1 MLAEGQLVH
10 AIHLA
15 LVVAAFVV
23 ALAAVIAVDR
33 PASPLDR
40 LRSRLIYGVPWGTL
54 LVVVFICA
62 VYLFV
67 QRGVEDPS
75 NPVVIP
81 FRAWSYTA
89 PEGLVWSSFA
99 HASRGHLV
107 GNALAA
113 LVAGTLAEH
122 AFGHYPTRTV
132 DTEPTDVEPA
142 DVEPA
147 DVEPADTEH
156 EVAGASWTARARS
169 RLRTSPLARAVVVF
183 PLATIGFGVVSA
195 LFVLGPVIGFSGV
208 VFALWGFALVWYPV
222 GTLASL
228 SGVTLAHVGYE
239 TLRAPV
245 EFAEATPSFGPPSWA
260 NVAIQG
266 HALGLVAGVLIAVW
280 LRRSR
285 HTSED
290 EGATPE
296 RCEHNSDGH
305 RHEARAG
312 FGPVRHRALVV
323 FLAVLFFGASRRL
336 WAVYWY
342 LGNDQYELYRAIGL
356 GALVVLAAIVAVAA
370 TGRDKPLWP
379 ERAAAAPQ
387 TLRGRLA
394 SVTPVAVGMLLLVA
408 ALGGLA
414 GPGIVPNLVTVA
426 DGDLPGDPI
435 EIDGYGVTYAE
446 NVEDRVVSVVDVEAF
461 GRTTAVQTSGVIV
474 ANPNRAIWTTAVS
487 KGALAYWGE
496 RRVDVGGT
504 GWRETVSIR
513 RSGWVAIGGGP
524 TYRVVAVHERER
536 STLFVSEPVNAEAR
550 IDGRVVTIAATDR
563 EFELRVDHEGSVE
576 TAPVPEPSE
585 SVTLRGVTFSR
596 AGGVIYAV
604 RGETRVRVAEREQYE
619 GQRRSG

>member
-10 AIHLA
+10 AVHLA
-15 LVVAAFVV
+15 LVGGALVV
-23 ALAAVIAVDR
+23 ALAVVTAMDR
-33 PASPLDR
+33 PASPIDR
-40 LRSRLIYGVPWGTL
+40 LRSRLVYGVPWGTL
-54 LVVVFICA
+54 VVVAFVCL
-62 VYLFV
+62 VYVFV
-67 QRGVEDPS
+67 QRGIEDPS

-81 FRAWSYTA
+81 FRAWSYAA
-89 PEGLVWSSFA
+89 PEGLIWSSFA
-99 HASRGHLV
+99 HASRSHLV

-122 AFGHYPTRTV
+122 AFGHYPARTV
-132 DTEPTDVEPA
+132 ATSTEDGSTGPNPIEAGPTNA
-142 DVEPA
+142 
-147 DVEPADTEH
+147 TH
-156 EVAGASWTARARS
+156 GATGTSRIARVQSA
-169 RLRTSPLARAVVVF
+169 LRTSPFARAVVVF
-183 PLATIGFGVVSA
+183 PLATVGFGLVSA

-239 TLRAPV
+239 TLRTPV

-260 NVAIQG
+260 NIAIQG
-266 HALGLVAGVLIAVW
+266 HALGLVAGALVAVW

-285 HTSED
+285 HPGD
-290 EGATPE
+290 DAGTPE
-296 RCEHNSDGH
+296 RA
-305 RHEARAG
+305 ARDASG
-312 FGPVRHRALVV
+312 RRDTTHSGYGPVRHPALVV

-370 TGRDKPLWP
+370 TGRDEPLLS
-379 ERAAAAPQ
+379 ERAAAVPQ
-387 TLRGRLA
+387 VLRARLTA
-394 SVTPVAVGMLLLVA
+394 ATPAAVGTLLLVA

-435 EIDGYGVTYAE
+435 KVGGYDVTYAE
-446 NVEDRVVSVVDVEAF
+446 DVEDRVVSAVDVEAF
-461 GRTTAVQTSGVIV
+461 GRTTAVETSGVIV
-474 ANPNRAIWTTAVS
+474 SNPNRAIWTTAVS

-513 RSGWVAIGGGP
+513 RSGWVAIGGDP
-524 TYRVVAVHERER
+524 TYRVVAAHENER
-536 STLFVSEPVNAEAR
+536 STVFVSDPARAEAR
-550 IDGRVVTIAATDR
+550 IDGRTIAISATDR
-563 EFELRVDHEGSVE
+563 GFELRVDHEGPVAV
-576 TAPVPEPSE
+576 APIPEPSE
-585 SVTLRGVTFSR
+585 SVTLHGVTFSR
-596 AGGVIYAV
+596 DGGVIRAV

>member
-1 MLAEGQLVH
+1 MVAEGQLVH
-10 AIHLA
+10 TVHLGLA
-15 LVVAAFVV
+15 AVASLV
-23 ALAAVIAVDR
+23 ALTAVIAVDR

-40 LRSRLIYGVPWGTL
+40 LRSRLVYGVPWGTL
-54 LVVVFICA
+54 VVVAFVCA

-67 QRGVEDPS
+67 QRGIEDPS

-107 GNALAA
+107 GNVLAA

-122 AFGHYPTRTV
+122 AFGHYPARTAA
-132 DTEPTDVEPA
+132 EPA

-147 DVEPADTEH
+147 DVEPTNTDH
-156 EVAGASWTARARS
+156 EVTGGSRVARVRS
-169 RLRTSPLARAVVVF
+169 TLHTSPLARAVVVF
-183 PLATIGFGVVSA
+183 PLATVGFGVLSA

-266 HALGLVAGVLIAVW
+266 HALGLVAGVLAAVW

-285 HTSED
+285 RAGKNEVDS
-290 EGATPE
+290 PE
-296 RCEHNSDGH
+296 QSEHNADPH
-305 RHEARAG
+305 RREAHAG
-312 FGPVRHRALVV
+312 FAPVQHPALVV

-342 LGNDQYELYRAIGL
+342 LGNDQYELYRAVGL

-370 TGRDKPLWP
+370 TGRDEPLWP
-379 ERAAAAPQ
+379 ERAAAASQ

-394 SVTPVAVGMLLLVA
+394 SATPAAVGTLLLVA

-435 EIDGYGVTYAE
+435 EVDGYGVTYAE
-446 NVEDRVVSVVDVEAF
+446 DVDDRVVSVVDVEAF

-474 ANPNRAIWTTAVS
+474 ANPDRAIWATAVS

-524 TYRVVAVHERER
+524 TYRVVAVHERDR
-536 STLFVSEPVNAEAR
+536 STLFVSEPVNAAAR
-550 IDGRVVTIAATDR
+550 IDGRVVTIAATDE
-563 EFELRVDHEGSVE
+563 EFELRVDHGGSVE

-596 AGGVIYAV
+596 AGGVIHAV
-604 RGETRVRVAEREQYE
+604 RGDTRVWVAEREQYE